1 MKKLSVI
8 GMSLIMTFGV
18 AGFSYGKN
26 HHGNGLPPGLQKKMQ
41 RGQALPPGWQKK
53 LVVGKVM
60 EKDIYDQGKIVA
72 TDSKGLVTISIQGR
86 LVKLAEDTREIVD
99 ILNGR

>member
-1 MKKLSVI
+1 MKT
-8 GMSLIMTFGV
+8 GW
-18 AGFSYGKN
+18 GFKIREGRMLFISDLPLLRSCKQDQLKTHIKQQRE
-26 HHGNGLPPGLQKKMQ
+26 HHPSGL
-41 RGQALPPGWQKK
+41 
-53 LVVGKVM
+53 

-99 ILNGR
+99 ILNGQ